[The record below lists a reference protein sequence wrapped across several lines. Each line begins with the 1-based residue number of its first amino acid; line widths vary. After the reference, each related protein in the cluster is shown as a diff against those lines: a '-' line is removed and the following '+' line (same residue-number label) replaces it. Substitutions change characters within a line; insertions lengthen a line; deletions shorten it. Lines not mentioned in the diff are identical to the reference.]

1 MRYLSLFTQKDIL
14 LTNHDVERILTKYI
28 HVHTIPEYSQE
39 EKAEYKGI
47 FDSAK
52 NKLSKRM
59 YPFEAIAGGDEK
71 LIILGP
77 VDRFEPY
84 KTANK
89 EKPEAPEWLLTED
102 FNGRRTIRT
111 ASQLR
116 NPDTKKY
123 LIPRRKKPKSTK
135 RISTTFEKFLRI
147 RQGKKLLEE
156 MSTNEILTEVK
167 QYIMRD
173 FKTASKEIKNKNV
186 YTYILDRS
194 CELFDP
200 MSEVYKVIL
209 EKYKTRINGP
219 QNLKKCQKIE
229 IL

>member
-1 MRYLSLFTQKDIL
+1 
-14 LTNHDVERILTKYI
+14 VERILTKYI
-28 HVHTIPEYSQE
+28 HVHTVPEYSQA
-39 EKAEYKGI
+39 EKAEYKKI
-47 FDSAK
+47 LDSAK
-52 NKLSKRM
+52 DALSKRM

-77 VDRFEPY
+77 GDRFEPY

-89 EKPEAPEWLLTED
+89 EKPEDAKWLLTED
-102 FNGRRTIRT
+102 FHGRRTIRT
-111 ASQLR
+111 ASQLK
-116 NPDTKKY
+116 NPDTKEY
-123 LIPRRKKPKSTK
+123 LIPRRKKPKSSR
-135 RISTTFEKFLRI
+135 RISVKFEKFLRI
-147 RQGKKLLEE
+147 QQGKKLLEE
-156 MSTNEILTEVK
+156 MSTSEILTEVK
-167 QYIMRD
+167 HYIIRD
-173 FKTASKEIKNKNV
+173 FKVASKEIKNKNV

-209 EKYKTRINGP
+209 EKYKTRINGS